1 MASPIIKK
9 TKIIQHQSGKMK
21 EKDRFNLEAD
31 IFAVWNVVD
40 DIDLLYKYIGD
51 SPVFKDM
58 NPEHCDEIMNF
69 LLGMKTMY
77 SVKFHN
83 LQNTMDELIKN
94 NKLK

>member
-1 MASPIIKK
+1 
-9 TKIIQHQSGKMK
+9 MK

-40 DIDLLYKYIGD
+40 DIELLMNYVGD

-58 NPEHCDEIMNF
+58 DPKHCDEIVNF
-69 LLGMKTMY
+69 LLGMKTIY

-83 LQNTMDELIKN
+83 LHSTMEDLIQSG
-94 NKLK
+94 KLT